1 MKEITSRTNPLIKHI
16 VSLHQAKHRATHQ
29 EFIAEGIRVCSTLI
43 NAGHIPIHLF
53 ATESM
58 LASAQQLAD
67 DEKIVLVPDTVM
79 KKISTTVTPSGLLGL
94 FTIQSPPT
102 YDRITEGIVLV
113 HMINPGNMGTLIRT
127 TAAMNKKTVIV
138 IEGVDPWNPKVVQ
151 ASAGTIGLV
160 TIFQLSWQQL
170 LKNKKTHKL
179 CALVIS
185 NGKKSEDIDFK
196 NMLLIVGSE
205 AHGIPPA
212 WIDQCEEKLTL
223 PMPGRVES
231 LNAAVAGSIA
241 LYLATMQ

>member
-1 MKEITSRTNPLIKHI
+1 
-16 VSLHQAKHRATHQ
+16 
-29 EFIAEGIRVCSTLI
+29 
-43 NAGHIPIHLF
+43 
-53 ATESM
+53 
-58 LASAQQLAD
+58 
-67 DEKIVLVPDTVM
+67 
-79 KKISTTVTPSGLLGL
+79 
-94 FTIQSPPT
+94 
-102 YDRITEGIVLV
+102 
-113 HMINPGNMGTLIRT
+113 
-127 TAAMNKKTVIV
+127 MNKKTVIV

-223 PMPGRVES
+223 PMPGRLES